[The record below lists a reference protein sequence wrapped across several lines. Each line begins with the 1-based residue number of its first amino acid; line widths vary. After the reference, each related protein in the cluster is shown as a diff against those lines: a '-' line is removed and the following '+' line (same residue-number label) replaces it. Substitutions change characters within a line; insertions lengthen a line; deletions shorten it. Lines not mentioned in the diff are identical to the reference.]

1 MIKKIISVSSLI
13 FLVSLFTLKE
23 LSAQYNIPQKMEWWY
38 EARFGM
44 FIHFGSYSHLGHGE
58 WAFSVEG
65 WTKENY
71 QTEVSSKFNPSNYD
85 AGVIARLAKQA
96 GMKYLVITA
105 KHHEGFSMWKTNV
118 QSFKDVTG
126 TKMYDLPSY
135 TDFGSRDILKELK
148 DSCDAN
154 GIKFCLY
161 YSILDWCHSSQEIN
175 RPEYYSIMSSDSA
188 RQSYIIDMKSQ
199 LKELVDRYNPAIMWF
214 DGDWTNYSGPPTP
227 NKWWTKE
234 DGIDLY
240 KYMLSLNPSIL
251 VNERA
256 ARGFGIGD
264 YECPEQ
270 EVPNSP
276 RDRVWETCQTMN
288 KSWGYNAHD
297 NNFKSS
303 REMIQELVRVVSR
316 DGNYLLNVGPEGSGT
331 IPQQSI
337 NILLDIGEWMN
348 TYGES
353 IYGTTRSPF
362 NTEPRWG
369 YYTKKLNKLYV
380 HVFNWPTDK
389 EIKIPPLT
397 NSINNIYL
405 MNNPSEKLNYSANG
419 EFIKIEIPISA
430 PNPNNSVIVVEFEG
444 IPTSF
449 EKQ

>member
-58 WAFSVEG
+58 WAFSIEG

-175 RPEYYSIMSSDSA
+175 RSEYYSMMSSDSA

-240 KYMLSLNPSIL
+240 
-251 VNERA
+251 
-256 ARGFGIGD
+256 
-264 YECPEQ
+264 
-270 EVPNSP
+270 
-276 RDRVWETCQTMN
+276 
-288 KSWGYNAHD
+288 
-297 NNFKSS
+297 
-303 REMIQELVRVVSR
+303 
-316 DGNYLLNVGPEGSGT
+316 NYV
-331 IPQQSI
+331 
-337 NILLDIGEWMN
+337 
-348 TYGES
+348 
-353 IYGTTRSPF
+353 
-362 NTEPRWG
+362 
-369 YYTKKLNKLYV
+369 
-380 HVFNWPTDK
+380 
-389 EIKIPPLT
+389 
-397 NSINNIYL
+397 
-405 MNNPSEKLNYSANG
+405 
-419 EFIKIEIPISA
+419 
-430 PNPNNSVIVVEFEG
+430 
-444 IPTSF
+444 
-449 EKQ
+449 